1 MKKFLLASVVTLGS
15 SWALLAQPERMPFG
29 ESMQYS
35 SGKHLFNAESS
46 GAKGINEMYFSDDF
60 EGSSYILSDKWE
72 ILRSSTLDYS
82 STISAANPMWFHCNP
97 ESFNGNGATYIKFGR
112 GSAAISYTAPDFT
125 WLVCK
130 DTLPIPQNGEA
141 YLKFWL
147 WYSSNFD
154 QGYSTHFYILAYNT
168 YDHAIDTLNY
178 WGEYDSTSISNQYAR
193 RITVPLSLLAG
204 KNIRLAF
211 VYENRNNE
219 NKGIQL
225 AVDEVEITNS
235 NSPDISLKAVPFT
248 YSQIPYF
255 TFDSLFFNLYAD
267 IYNTGAA
274 ISDTIEIVATSEQ
287 LPDIN
292 AFATITDT
300 LNEGE
305 QRLAKLNGQAKIT
318 ENTNYTIGITSST
331 DQDSITA
338 NNSDNIVFSVSQSVY
353 ATDHGATGG
362 FTLGENQP
370 FGNIFKVNKP
380 SFIKGIQVGWSPI
393 STIPEAEY
401 PIPFWVAVYQ
411 LDPLDSSCYFPV
423 KTGYFEKQYSQ
434 VGASSDYPFDEPIYC
449 LPGFSYFVTVTQL
462 SSASL
467 GVGCDGNSY
476 GSFWKRNGSTFKP
489 EKLANPTIGNAAI
502 RLYFNKPIENPIV
515 TFTVKNENNEPVQN
529 ARVYVREVDSTL
541 ITGVSGEASIE
552 LSNGT
557 YTCRLD
563 SAGFAPVTKQVKVFY
578 QDLFIDFKLQK
589 TYQAKFKVL
598 DEDLLTPIAGAEIN
612 ILSESIDIT
621 FPEEPYLTDQ
631 NGLDSLQI
639 APGYY
644 NFSVRASGY
653 NMSSPGYFFIE
664 PSDTLIEVFMQ
675 PATTHSL
682 TLQVIDEKGTSLP
695 GAQVTTLNHGA
706 KLTNDNGEALFSNVP
721 EGEISCMVYKENYI
735 NNVAGVN
742 LTSDSTVTVLLYA
755 NRYTA
760 TFFVTSKNVPVYNA
774 QVIVEGIDTA
784 YTSATGYANINL
796 IPFGSNI
803 RYSVKL
809 NGYNTYL
816 GTFNLEDRNIV
827 VNVPLT
833 LTTIEPTKTNSFAI
847 YPNPS
852 NGNFSINLEGS
863 FSVAI
868 YNLAGYKVYLSN
880 HAENSLQVDI
890 HSLPAGIYIV
900 RVTGKNFSTVAKII
914 KK

>member
-1 MKKFLLASVVTLGS
+1 MKKLLLVNLVVLCCS
-15 SWALLAQPERMPFG
+15 LALLAQPERMPFG

-35 SGKHLFNAESS
+35 TGKRLANQKSS
-46 GAKGINEMYFSDDF
+46 GTKEINEIYFSDNF
-60 EGSSYILSDKWE
+60 EGSSYALSTKWE
-72 ILRSSTLDYS
+72 ILRSNTLDYS
-82 STISAANPMWFHCNP
+82 SAITAANPTWFHCTP
-97 ESFNGNGATYIKFGR
+97 ESFNGNGATYIKFGE
-112 GSAAISYTAPDFT
+112 GSAAISYTSPDFT

-130 DTLPIPQNGEA
+130 DNLPIPSNGEA

-147 WYSSNFD
+147 WYSSNFA
-154 QGYSTHFYILAYNT
+154 QGYSTHFYVLSYNT
-168 YDHAIDTLNY
+168 DDHAIDTLNY
-178 WGEYDSTSISNQYAR
+178 WGEYDSTSIPNQYAH
-193 RITVPLSLLAG
+193 RITVPLSRLAG
-204 KNIRLAF
+204 KNVRLAF

-225 AVDEVEITNS
+225 AIDEVEVTNG
-235 NSPDISLKAVPFT
+235 NSSDISLKAVPFT

-255 TFDSLFFNLYAD
+255 TFDSLFLNLYAD

-274 ISDTIEIVATSEQ
+274 ISDTIEITATSEQ
-287 LPDIN
+287 LPDFK
-292 AFATITDT
+292 ALATITDT

-305 QRLAKLNGQAKIT
+305 QRLVKLNGQAKIT
-318 ENTNYTIGITSST
+318 ENTSYTIGITSST
-331 DQDSITA
+331 NQDSITA
-338 NNSDNIVFSVSQSVY
+338 NNSDNIIFSVSQSVY

-380 SFIKGIQVGWSPI
+380 AFIKGIQMGWSPI

-423 KTGYFEKQYSQ
+423 NTGYFEKQYSQ
-434 VGASSDYPFDEPIYC
+434 VGASIDYPLNEPIYC

-541 ITGVSGEASIE
+541 TTGVLGTASIE
-552 LSNGT
+552 LPNGT

-578 QDLFIDFKLQK
+578 QDLFIDLKLQK

-598 DEDLLTPIAGAEIN
+598 DDNLLTPIAGAEIN
-612 ILSESIDIT
+612 IQSESFDLT
-621 FPEEPYLTDQ
+621 FPDEPNLTDE
-631 NGLDSLQI
+631 NGLDSLQL
-639 APGYY
+639 ASGFYS
-644 NFSVRASGY
+644 FSVRASGY
-653 NMSSPGYFFIE
+653 AMNSPGYIFTE
-664 PSDTLIEVFMQ
+664 PKDTLIEVYMH

-682 TLQVIDEKGTSLP
+682 TLKVTDEKGTSLP
-695 GAQVTTLNHGA
+695 NAQVTTLNQGA

-735 NNVAGVN
+735 NNFANVN
-742 LTSDSTVTVLLYA
+742 LTSDSTVTILLHA

-774 QVIVEGIDTA
+774 QVIVEGVDTA
-784 YTSATGYANINL
+784 YTSATGYAIINF

-827 VNVPLT
+827 VNVPLI
-833 LTTIEPTKTNSFAI
+833 LTTIEPTNTNSLAI

-852 NGNFSINLEGS
+852 NGNFNINLEGS

-868 YNLAGYKVYLSN
+868 YNLAGNKVYLNN
-880 HAENSLQVDI
+880 HAENSLQVDL